1 VDVMAHPTGRLIGAR
16 DAYALDVERLIEAAA
31 THSKALEINSYPDR
45 LDLNAENAR
54 RAAEHGVKIVISTDS
69 HHPGHLSKISYGLGT
84 ARRAGLTK
92 ADVLNAMPL
101 DELLEW
107 VRSR

>member
-1 VDVMAHPTGRLIGAR
+1 
-16 DAYALDVERLIEAAA
+16 
-31 THSKALEINSYPDR
+31 
-45 LDLNAENAR
+45 
-54 RAAEHGVKIVISTDS
+54 VKIVVSTDS
-69 HHPGHLSKISYGLGT
+69 HHPAHLSKISYGLGT

-92 ADVLNAMPL
+92 ADILNAMPL